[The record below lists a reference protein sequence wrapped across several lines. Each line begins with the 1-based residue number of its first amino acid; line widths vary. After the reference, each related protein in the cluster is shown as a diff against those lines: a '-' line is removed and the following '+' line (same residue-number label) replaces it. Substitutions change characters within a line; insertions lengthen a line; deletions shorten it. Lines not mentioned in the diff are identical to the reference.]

1 MKLEIELTDNQ
12 FQEISKGLLEYQK
25 RMPNSTMAEFIV
37 ELTKRNSEKELITL
51 AEYSKLT
58 GANPANLRQKIARGT
73 LKAKKIENKWYI
85 EKEMVDYERNQI

>member
-1 MKLEIELTDNQ
+1 MRIELELTDKQ

-25 RMPNSTMAEFIV
+25 KMPDSTMAEFIV
-37 ELTKRNSEKELITL
+37 ELTKRNSERELISL
-51 AEYSKLT
+51 AEYSRLT

-85 EKEMVDYERNQI
+85 ER

>member
-1 MKLEIELTDNQ
+1 MRIELELTDKQ

-37 ELTKRNSEKELITL
+37 ELTKRNSEKELISL
-51 AEYSKLT
+51 AEYARMT

-73 LKAKKIENKWYI
+73 LKAKKIENKWYVQK
-85 EKEMVDYERNQI
+85 KER

>member
-1 MKLEIELTDNQ
+1 MRIELELTDKQ

-37 ELTKRNSEKELITL
+37 ELTKRNTERELISL
-51 AEYSKLT
+51 AEYSRLT

-85 EKEMVDYERNQI
+85 ER

>member
-1 MKLEIELTDNQ
+1 MRIELELTDKQ

-37 ELTKRNSEKELITL
+37 ELTKRNSEKELISL
-51 AEYSKLT
+51 AEYARMT

-73 LKAKKIENKWYI
+73 LEAKKIENKWYI
-85 EKEMVDYERNQI
+85 ER

>member
-1 MKLEIELTDNQ
+1 MRIELELTDKQ

-25 RMPNSTMAEFIV
+25 RIPNSTMAEFIV
-37 ELTKRNSEKELITL
+37 ELTKRNSERELISL
-51 AEYSKLT
+51 AEYSRLT

-85 EKEMVDYERNQI
+85 ERQMVDYERN

>member
-1 MKLEIELTDNQ
+1 MRIELELTDKQ

-25 RMPNSTMAEFIV
+25 RIPNSTMAEFIV
-37 ELTKRNSEKELITL
+37 ELTKRNSERELISL
-51 AEYSKLT
+51 AEYSRLT

-85 EKEMVDYERNQI
+85 ER

>member
-1 MKLEIELTDNQ
+1 MRIELELTDKQ

-25 RMPNSTMAEFIV
+25 RIPNSTMAEFIV
-37 ELTKRNSEKELITL
+37 ELTKRNSARELISL
-51 AEYSKLT
+51 AEYSRMT

-85 EKEMVDYERNQI
+85 ER

>member
-1 MKLEIELTDNQ
+1 MKLEIELTDKQ

-25 RMPNSTMAEFIV
+25 KMPDSTMAEFIV
-37 ELTKRNSEKELITL
+37 ELTKRNSERELISL
-51 AEYSKLT
+51 AEYSRLT

-85 EKEMVDYERNQI
+85 ER